1 MAILW
6 PEDGLAGLSPRRS
19 RRGGLGGFRMG
30 ERRPWI
36 AEGEAAHR
44 SLALPGSLANRAP
57 AEEQK
62 PSRPGG
68 AVCTL
73 PPPRSP
79 PTHQSS
85 GFAALES
92 RQIHRLFSAFPATWL
107 GSRGNAT
114 PGRFWPLGLLCMHLL
129 EDAKG
134 AVRQAVSAGGPQ
146 GKGLLCG
153 STYSLERASPP
164 PRFTPI
170 A

>member
-134 AVRQAVSAGGPQ
+134 
-146 GKGLLCG
+146 
-153 STYSLERASPP
+153 SPEIHNRKRKADRREMP
-164 PRFTPI
+164 
-170 A
+170 